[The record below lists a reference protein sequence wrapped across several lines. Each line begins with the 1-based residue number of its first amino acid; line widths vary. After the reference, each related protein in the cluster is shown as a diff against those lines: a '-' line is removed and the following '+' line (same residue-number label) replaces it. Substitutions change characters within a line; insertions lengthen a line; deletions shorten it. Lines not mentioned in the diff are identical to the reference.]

1 MLFVNQGLLA
11 IAFFEVTA
19 LIVLLVLF
27 LLLRRDHPDGYFR
40 LWLMGWISLTLSAIF
55 ELGLILQESPEL
67 RLAILATHVLAL
79 LLFISAAMQL
89 TLGRGARRNW
99 PVLPVITAILA
110 GVYYVERSTPAP
122 YFGKIHWETAALES
136 GIYLWA
142 GWLLWRAR
150 AKHKGHGGR
159 LLAGA
164 LVSGL
169 HGIDRF
175 EWLTH
180 PFFLM
185 RLAFDHLLNVSLGI
199 AMAVLVLESA
209 RARSDELND
218 KMRRLSLLTAASTQ
232 TLSVREV
239 LEQVLGHL
247 VESLGATHGIV
258 RLLEGEGSAARLVAR
273 ASVGFQ
279 QTYLQKHERVAVSEP
294 WVQRVLQKDC
304 LFVRLDEGVDARE
317 RTRMEESGVSESI
330 SLALPGKAGPIGII
344 SVGSFQNVR
353 FQRDE
358 ITYLVNIAN
367 LLGLTLQ
374 NVRLFEQ
381 VATVQQQ
388 WAYTFDS
395 IGDPIFV
402 HDPEFRILRTNQRLG
417 NLLGR
422 DAAALVGRMV
432 TDLLPRKGTNYKS
445 CPYCEG
451 VAGEG
456 DDPDPWLTGYFLA
469 SNSTFTDPSGR
480 PLGTVHALKDISER
494 KRAEEKYRTLVS
506 NVQEGVFI
514 SNPQGR
520 FLDFNDALMRILGFE
535 QREELLNADIPS
547 MFVNPA
553 DRERLKKLLQD
564 HGAVADFEYEIRR
577 KDGEVR
583 AMLES
588 SIAIRDAA
596 GNLTALQGFLL
607 DITDRK
613 RAEQEIRRRN
623 RELMVLNSIGQTLT
637 ESLDLTASIQRTLR
651 QMTELFSL
659 DASSLYLLDQAG
671 IKLRRIAAV
680 GHRSEEGRHVP
691 PVALQPE
698 LLQHIKAVHAT
709 FLSAQG
715 LPIPMVLREAQRK
728 EGLHSVFVVILWSK
742 DRVLGGL
749 VVGSRTAREFS
760 PADINLL
767 IAVGSQISNAIDRS
781 ALYEETRQA
790 YENLRRTQEQ
800 LLHSEKMAAVGQ
812 LISGVAH
819 ELNNPL
825 TAILGYSQLLLSSG
839 QMPAQGMEYSDKLY
853 KQAQRTHRIVQNL
866 LSFARQHKPER
877 VAVQLN
883 QILEDTLALRDYDLR
898 LSNIRVHYDL
908 AADLPMTAADPHQ
921 LQQVF
926 LNLVNNAV
934 DAMLEQSSEG
944 DLWVTTKAKDD
955 RLIVEFK
962 DSGPGVKD
970 ASRVFDPFYTTKP
983 VGKGTGLGLS
993 ICYGIVSEHG
1003 GSIHVS
1009 NVHPSGACFLIELP
1023 YQRAAAIDEAI
1034 SAPAL
1039 SAGGARILL
1048 IDQDISVLEAVEAI
1062 LRDGNHGVRAAASL
1076 PEAQR
1081 LLAEQEF
1088 DAVVAD
1094 AEVPTGVGSES
1105 LQSWLT
1111 ANRPA
1116 LATRIIWM
1124 RASAGPAPEESH
1136 IGNGL
1141 LVLQKPFQAADLL
1154 NAIETALGQPA
1165 LGGVQP
1171 APIEG

>member
-1 MLFVNQGLLA
+1 VLVNQGPLA

-27 LLLRRDHPDGYFR
+27 LLLRRDHADSYLR
-40 LWLMGWISLTLSAIF
+40 LWLLGWVGLTASSVF
-55 ELGLILQESPEL
+55 ELALILRDGPEL
-67 RLAILATHVLAL
+67 RLLALTTQMIAL
-79 LLFISAAMQL
+79 LLFLSSVMQL
-89 TLGRGARRNW
+89 TVGGGKRNW
-99 PVLPVITAILA
+99 PVLPVATAILA
-110 GVYYVERSTPAP
+110 GVYYVERSTSAP
-122 YFGKIHWETAALES
+122 YFAKIHWESAGVES
-136 GIYLWA
+136 AIYFWA

-150 AKHKGHGGR
+150 AKYKGHGGR

-164 LVSGL
+164 LLVSGL
-169 HGIDRF
+169 HSIDRYQ
-175 EWLTH
+175 WLAH
-180 PFFLM
+180 PLFLL
-185 RLAFDHLLNVSLGI
+185 RLAFDHLLSVSLGI

-209 RARSDELND
+209 RTRSDELND

-232 TLSVREV
+232 TLSVRDV

-258 RLLEGEGSAARLVAR
+258 RLLEGEGNSAQLVAR

-279 QTYLQKHERVAVSEP
+279 QTYLQKHERVAVGEP

-304 LFVRLDEGVDARE
+304 LFVRLDDGVDKKE

-330 SLALPGKAGPIGII
+330 SLVLPGKDGPVGII
-344 SVGSFQNVR
+344 SVGSFHNVR

-358 ITYLVNIAN
+358 ISYLVNIAN

-374 NVRLFEQ
+374 NVKLFEQ

-402 HDPEFRILRTNQRLG
+402 HDPEYRILRINQRLG

-422 DAAALVGRMV
+422 DAAAVIGRTV
-432 TDLLPRKGTNYKS
+432 SDLLPRKGTNYKS

-451 VAGEG
+451 LAGEG

-469 SNSTFTDPSGR
+469 SNSTFTDPHGR
-480 PLGTVHALKDISER
+480 QLGTVHALKDISER

-535 QREELLNADIPS
+535 DRNELLNADIPA

-553 DRERLKKLLQD
+553 DRERLKRLLQD
-564 HGAVADFEYEIRR
+564 HGGVADFEYEIRR
-577 KDGEVR
+577 KDGDVR
-583 AMLES
+583 SMLES

-637 ESLDLTASIQRTLR
+637 ESLDLNDSIHRTLR

-659 DASSLYLLDQAG
+659 DASSLYLLDEAG
-671 IKLRRIAAV
+671 LTLRRIAAV
-680 GHRSEEGRHVP
+680 GHRSEHARHIP
-691 PVALQPE
+691 PVTVQPE

-715 LPIPMVLREAQRK
+715 LPLPMVLREAQRK
-728 EGLHSVFVVILWSK
+728 EGLQSAFVVILWSK

-749 VVGSRTAREFS
+749 VVGSRAPREFS

-781 ALYEETRQA
+781 VLYEETRQA

-883 QILEDTLALRDYDLR
+883 QILQDTLALRDYDLR

-908 AADLPMTAADPHQ
+908 APDLPMTAADPHQ

-934 DAMLEQSSEG
+934 DAMLEHSSDG
-944 DLWVTTKAKDD
+944 DLWVSSKAKEE
-955 RLIVEFK
+955 RLVVEFK

-1003 GSIHVS
+1003 GTIRVS
-1009 NVHPSGACFLIELP
+1009 NLQPSGACFTIELP
-1023 YQRAAAIDEAI
+1023 HQRAAAAEDAMPDGGVV
-1034 SAPAL
+1034 AAR
-1039 SAGGARILL
+1039 GARILVV
-1048 IDQDISVLEAVEAI
+1048 DHDVSVLEAVEAI
-1062 LRDGNHGVRAAASL
+1062 LRDRNHEVRAAASL

-1081 LLAEQEF
+1081 LLGEHEF

-1094 AEVPTGVGSES
+1094 TEVRAGNGPEN
-1105 LQSWLT
+1105 LQDWLT
-1111 ANRPA
+1111 VRNPE
-1116 LATRIIWM
+1116 LARRLVWM
-1124 RASAGPAPEESH
+1124 TATTIPLSTENHA
-1136 IGNGL
+1136 GNGL
-1141 LVLQKPFQAADLL
+1141 FVLQKPFKATDLL
-1154 NAIETALGQPA
+1154 NAVDIALGR
-1165 LGGVQP
+1165 VQP

>member
-1 MLFVNQGLLA
+1 MFVNQGLLA

-40 LWLMGWISLTLSAIF
+40 LWLTGWVGLTVSSVF
-55 ELGLILQESPEL
+55 ELGLAAQESPEL
-67 RLAILATHVLAL
+67 RLAALATQVIAL
-79 LLFISAAMQL
+79 LLFLSSAMQL
-89 TLGRGARRNW
+89 TVGVSRKW
-99 PVLPVITAILA
+99 PVLPLATAVLA
-110 GVYYVERSTPAP
+110 GVYYVERSASAP
-122 YFGKIHWETAALES
+122 YFGKIHWETAACES
-136 GIYLWA
+136 VISLWA

-150 AKHKGHGGR
+150 AKHKGHGVR

-164 LVSGL
+164 LLVSGL
-169 HGIDRF
+169 NGIDRF
-175 EWLTH
+175 QWLTH
-180 PFFLM
+180 PFFLL

-258 RLLEGEGSAARLVAR
+258 RLLEGERSAAQLVAR

-279 QTYLQKHERVAVSEP
+279 QAYLKTHERVAVSEP

-304 LFVRLDEGVDARE
+304 LYLRSDEEVDAKE

-330 SLALPGKAGPIGII
+330 SLALPGKDGPVGII
-344 SVGSFQNVR
+344 SVGSFQSVR

-358 ITYLVNIAN
+358 ISYLVNIAN

-402 HDPEFRILRTNQRLG
+402 HDPEFRILRANQRLG
-417 NLLGR
+417 HLLGR
-422 DAAALVGRMV
+422 DSAALVGRMV
-432 TDLLPRKGTNYKS
+432 TDLLPRKGTNYNS

-451 VAGEG
+451 IAGEG

-469 SNSTFTDPSGR
+469 SNSTFTDPRGR
-480 PLGTVHALKDISER
+480 QLGTVHALKDISER

-535 QREELLNADIPS
+535 ERDELLNAEIPS

-583 AMLES
+583 VMMES

-637 ESLDLTASIQRTLR
+637 ESLDLTDSIHRTLR
-651 QMTELFSL
+651 QMTELFKL
-659 DASSLYLLDQAG
+659 DASSLYLFDEARLT
-671 IKLRRIAAV
+671 LRRIAAV
-680 GHRSEEGRHVP
+680 GHRSEQGRHIP
-691 PVALQPE
+691 PVTVQPQ

-715 LPIPMVLREAQRK
+715 LQIPMILREAQRK
-728 EGLHSVFVVILWSK
+728 EGLHSAFVVILWSK

-749 VVGSRTAREFS
+749 VVGSRTPREFS

-781 ALYEETRQA
+781 VLYEETRQA

-812 LISGVAH
+812 LIAGVAH

-839 QMPAQGMEYSDKLY
+839 QMPPQGMEYSDKLY

-883 QILEDTLALRDYDLR
+883 QILKDTLALRDYDLR

-908 AADLPMTAADPHQ
+908 APDLPMTGADPHQ

-934 DAMLEQSSEG
+934 DAILEHSSEG
-944 DLWVTTKAKDD
+944 ELWVSTRAKDD
-955 RLIVEFK
+955 CLIVEFK

-993 ICYGIVSEHG
+993 ICYGIVTEHG
-1003 GSIHVS
+1003 GSISVS
-1009 NVHPSGACFLIELP
+1009 NVQPSGACFTIELP
-1023 YQRAAAIDEAI
+1023 YQRAAAPVDAI
-1034 SAPAL
+1034 PAGG
-1039 SAGGARILL
+1039 AVAARGARILL
-1048 IDQDISVLEAVEAI
+1048 IDQDESVLEAVEAI
-1062 LRDGNHGVRAAASL
+1062 LREGNHAVRSAANF

-1081 LLAEQEF
+1081 LLGEQEF

-1094 AEVPTGVGSES
+1094 AEVRAAAGGES
-1105 LQSWLT
+1105 LQEWLT
-1111 ANRPA
+1111 AHRPM
-1116 LATRIIWM
+1116 LAGRLVWM
-1124 RASAGPAPEESH
+1124 SASAMPAQVGNH
-1136 IGNGL
+1136 AGNGSF
-1141 LVLQKPFQAADLL
+1141 VLQKPFKAADLL
-1154 NAIETALGQPA
+1154 SAVEMALGHI
-1165 LGGVQP
+1165 QP
-1171 APIEG
+1171 API

>member
-1 MLFVNQGLLA
+1 LLVNQGLLA
-11 IAFFEVTA
+11 IVFFEVTA

-27 LLLRRDHPDGYFR
+27 LLLRRDHPDSYFR
-40 LWLMGWISLTLSAIF
+40 LWLMGWVGLTISSIF
-55 ELGLILQESPEL
+55 EFGLVTQQSPEL
-67 RLAILATHVLAL
+67 RLAAVATQVIAL
-79 LLFISAAMQL
+79 LLFLSCAMQL
-89 TLGRGARRNW
+89 TLGGIRRNW
-99 PVLPVITAILA
+99 PVLPLATAILA
-110 GVYYVERSTPAP
+110 GVYYIERSTPAP

-136 GIYLWA
+136 VISLWA
-142 GWLLWRAR
+142 GLLLWRAR
-150 AKHKGHGGR
+150 GRHKGHGAR

-164 LVSGL
+164 LLVSGL
-169 HGIDRF
+169 NGIDRF
-175 EWLTH
+175 QWLAH
-180 PFFLM
+180 PFFLL
-185 RLAFDHLLNVSLGI
+185 RLSFDHLLNVSLGI
-199 AMAVLVLESA
+199 AMAVLVLESS
-209 RARSDELND
+209 RAHSDELND

-247 VESLGATHGIV
+247 VESLGATHGVV
-258 RLLEGEGSAARLVAR
+258 RLLEGEGSKPQLVVR

-279 QTYLQKHERVAVSEP
+279 QAYLQKHERLAISEP

-304 LFVRLDEGVDARE
+304 LFLRSDGEVDAKE
-317 RTRMEESGVSESI
+317 RTRMDESGVSESI
-330 SLALPGKAGPIGII
+330 SLALPGKNGPVGVI
-344 SVGSFQNVR
+344 SVGSVQGVR

-358 ITYLVNIAN
+358 ISYLVNIAN

-374 NVRLFEQ
+374 NVKLFEQ
-381 VATVQQQ
+381 VATVQKQ

-402 HDPEFRILRTNQRLG
+402 HDPEFRVLRANQRLG

-422 DAAALVGRMV
+422 DSAALTGRMV
-432 TDLLPRKGTNYKS
+432 ADLLPRKGTNYKS

-451 VAGEG
+451 LAGEG

-469 SNSTFTDPSGR
+469 SNSTFTDPGGR
-480 PLGTVHALKDISER
+480 QLGTVHALKDISER

-535 QREELLNADIPS
+535 QRDELLKADIPS

-553 DRERLKKLLQD
+553 DRERLKKLLQN

-583 AMLES
+583 AMMES

-637 ESLDLTASIQRTLR
+637 ESLDLTDSIHRTLR
-651 QMTELFSL
+651 QMTELFNL
-659 DASSLYLLDQAG
+659 DASSLYLFDEARL
-671 IKLRRIAAV
+671 KLRRIAAV
-680 GHRSEEGRHVP
+680 GHRTEQGRNIP
-691 PVALQPE
+691 PVTVQPE

-715 LPIPMVLREAQRK
+715 LALPNVLREAQRR
-728 EGLHSVFVVILWSK
+728 EGLHSAFVVILWSK

-749 VVGSRTAREFS
+749 VVGSRTPREFS

-781 ALYEETRQA
+781 VLFEETRQA

-825 TAILGYSQLLLSSG
+825 TAILGYSQLLLSNG
-839 QMPAQGMEYSDKLY
+839 QLPPQGMEYSDKLY

-877 VAVQLN
+877 VPVQLN

-908 AADLPMTAADPHQ
+908 AADLPITAADPHQ

-926 LNLVNNAV
+926 LNVVNNAV
-934 DAMLEQSSEG
+934 DAILEHSTEG
-944 DLWVTTKAKDD
+944 DLWVSTRAKDE

-970 ASRVFDPFYTTKP
+970 ATRVFDPFYTTKP

-993 ICYGIVSEHG
+993 ICYGIVTEHG
-1003 GSIHVS
+1003 GSISVS
-1009 NVHPSGACFLIELP
+1009 NVQPSGACFTIELP
-1023 YQRAAAIDEAI
+1023 YQRAAAPEDA
-1034 SAPAL
+1034 APA
-1039 SAGGARILL
+1039 SAAVVARGGRILL
-1048 IDQDISVLEAVEAI
+1048 IDHDKSVLEAVEAI
-1062 LRDGNHGVRAAASL
+1062 LREGNHAVRAAASFQ
-1076 PEAQR
+1076 EAQG
-1081 LLAEQEF
+1081 LLGEEEF

-1094 AEVPTGVGSES
+1094 AEVRAAAGGEE
-1105 LQSWLT
+1105 LQEWL
-1111 ANRPA
+1111 AVNKPA
-1116 LATRIIWM
+1116 LVGRLVWM
-1124 RASAGPAPEESH
+1124 RASAEPAEAGNLG
-1136 IGNGL
+1136 GNGL
-1141 LVLQKPFQAADLL
+1141 FVLQKPFKAADLL
-1154 NAIETALGQPA
+1154 SAVEKALRHD
-1165 LGGVQP
+1165 QP
-1171 APIEG
+1171 APIER

>member
-1 MLFVNQGLLA
+1 VFVNQDLLA

-27 LLLRRDHPDGYFR
+27 LLLRRDHADSYFR
-40 LWLMGWISLTLSAIF
+40 LWLAGWVVLTVSSVF
-55 ELGLILQESPEL
+55 ELGLIVQQGPEL
-67 RLAILATHVLAL
+67 RLAALATQVIAL
-79 LLFISAAMQL
+79 LLFLSSAMQL
-89 TLGRGARRNW
+89 TLGAIRRNW
-99 PVLPVITAILA
+99 PVLPLATAILA
-110 GVYYVERSTPAP
+110 GIYYVERRATAP
-122 YFGKIHWETAALES
+122 YFGKVHWETAALES
-136 GIYLWA
+136 AIYLWC

-150 AKHKGHGGR
+150 AKHRGHGAR
-159 LLAGA
+159 LLAGSL

-169 HGIDRF
+169 HGIDRYQ
-175 EWLTH
+175 WLSH
-180 PFFLM
+180 PLFLL
-185 RLAFDHLLNVSLGI
+185 RLAFDHLLSVSIGI
-199 AMAVLVLESA
+199 AMVVLVLESA

-218 KMRRLSLLTAASTQ
+218 KMRRLSLLTTASTQ

-258 RLLEGEGSAARLVAR
+258 RLMEGEGSAAKLVAR

-279 QTYLQKHERVAVSEP
+279 QAYLQKHERVALSEP

-304 LFVRLDEGVDARE
+304 LFLRLDEHVDAKE
-317 RTRMEESGVSESI
+317 RARMEESGVSESI
-330 SLALPGKAGPIGII
+330 SLALPGKDGPVGII
-344 SVGSFQNVR
+344 SVGSYQNVR

-358 ITYLVNIAN
+358 ISYLVNIAN

-402 HDPEFRILRTNQRLG
+402 HDPGFRILRTNQRLG

-422 DAAALVGRMV
+422 DATALAGRLV
-432 TDLLPRKGTNYKS
+432 TDLLPRKGTNYKN

-451 VAGEG
+451 IAGEG

-469 SNSTFTDPSGR
+469 SNSTFTDPGGR
-480 PLGTVHALKDISER
+480 QLGTVHALKDISER

-520 FLDFNDALMRILGFE
+520 FLDFNVALMRILGFE
-535 QREELLNADIPS
+535 DRDELLNADIPS

-583 AMLES
+583 AMMES
-588 SIAIRDAA
+588 SIAIRDVA
-596 GNLTALQGFLL
+596 GNMTALQGFLL

-637 ESLDLTASIQRTLR
+637 ESLDLTDSIHRTLR

-659 DASSLYLLDQAG
+659 DASSLYLLDESG
-671 IKLRRIAAV
+671 LKLRRIAAV
-680 GHRSEEGRHVP
+680 GHRSELGRNIP

-715 LPIPMVLREAQRK
+715 LPLPVLLRDAQRQ
-728 EGLHSVFVVILWSK
+728 EGLHSAFVVILWSK
-742 DRVLGGL
+742 DRVIGGL
-749 VVGSRTAREFS
+749 VVGSRTPREFS

-781 ALYEETRQA
+781 MLYEETRQA

-908 AADLPMTAADPHQ
+908 ASDLPMTAADPHQ

-934 DAMLEQSSEG
+934 DAVLEHSSEG
-944 DLWVTTKAKDD
+944 DLWVSTRAKSDQ
-955 RLIVEFK
+955 LIVEFR

-970 ASRVFDPFYTTKP
+970 ATRVFDPFYTTKP

-1003 GSIHVS
+1003 GTISVR
-1009 NVHPSGACFLIELP
+1009 NVQPSGACFTIELP
-1023 YQRAAAIDEAI
+1023 YQHATATGDGVPASGAIAAR
-1034 SAPAL
+1034 
-1039 SAGGARILL
+1039 GGRILL
-1048 IDQDISVLEAVEAI
+1048 IDHDLSVLEAVEAI
-1062 LRDGNHGVRAAASL
+1062 LRDGNHVVRTAANF
-1076 PEAQR
+1076 PDAQR
-1081 LLAEQEF
+1081 LLTEMEF

-1094 AEVPTGVGSES
+1094 AEVRAVAGAEG
-1105 LQSWLT
+1105 LQDWLI

-1116 LATRIIWM
+1116 LATRLVWM
-1124 RASAGPAPEESH
+1124 SASANHTGAE
-1136 IGNGL
+1136 NGGANGFV
-1141 LVLQKPFQAADLL
+1141 VLQKPFKAAELL
-1154 NAIETALGQPA
+1154 SAVETALGHI
-1165 LGGVQP
+1165 QP
-1171 APIEG
+1171 APIQG

>member
-1 MLFVNQGLLA
+1 VFVNQGLLA

-40 LWLMGWISLTLSAIF
+40 LWLTGWVGLTVSSVF
-55 ELGLILQESPEL
+55 ELGLAAQESPEL
-67 RLAILATHVLAL
+67 RLAALATQVIAL
-79 LLFISAAMQL
+79 LLFLSSAMQL
-89 TLGRGARRNW
+89 TVGVSRKW
-99 PVLPVITAILA
+99 PVLPLATAVLA
-110 GVYYVERSTPAP
+110 GVYYVERSASAP
-122 YFGKIHWETAALES
+122 YFGKIHWETAACES
-136 GIYLWA
+136 VISLWA

-150 AKHKGHGGR
+150 AKYKGHGAR

-164 LVSGL
+164 LLVSGL
-169 HGIDRF
+169 NGIDRF
-175 EWLTH
+175 QWLTH
-180 PFFLM
+180 PFFLL

-247 VESLGATHGIV
+247 VESLGATHGII
-258 RLLEGEGSAARLVAR
+258 RLLEGERSAAQLVAR

-279 QTYLQKHERVAVSEP
+279 QAYLKTHERVAVSEP
-294 WVQRVLQKDC
+294 WVQRVLHKDC
-304 LFVRLDEGVDARE
+304 LYLRSDQEVDAKE

-330 SLALPGKAGPIGII
+330 SLALPGKDGPVGII
-344 SVGSFQNVR
+344 SVGSFQSVR

-358 ITYLVNIAN
+358 ISYLVNIAN

-402 HDPEFRILRTNQRLG
+402 HDPEFRILRANQRLG
-417 NLLGR
+417 HLLGR
-422 DAAALVGRMV
+422 DSAALVGRMV
-432 TDLLPRKGTNYKS
+432 TDLLPRKGTNYNS

-451 VAGEG
+451 IAGEG

-469 SNSTFTDPSGR
+469 SNSTFTDPRGR
-480 PLGTVHALKDISER
+480 QLGTVHALKDISER

-535 QREELLNADIPS
+535 ERDELLNAEIPS

-564 HGAVADFEYEIRR
+564 HGAVADFEYEVRR

-583 AMLES
+583 VMMES

-637 ESLDLTASIQRTLR
+637 ESLDLTDSIHRTLR
-651 QMTELFSL
+651 QMTELFKL
-659 DASSLYLLDQAG
+659 DASSLYLFDEARLT
-671 IKLRRIAAV
+671 LRRIAAV
-680 GHRSEEGRHVP
+680 GHRSEQGRHIP
-691 PVALQPE
+691 PVTVQPQ

-715 LPIPMVLREAQRK
+715 LQIPMILREAQRK
-728 EGLHSVFVVILWSK
+728 EGLHSAFVVILWSK

-749 VVGSRTAREFS
+749 VVGSRTPREFS

-781 ALYEETRQA
+781 VLYEETRQA

-812 LISGVAH
+812 LIAGVAH

-839 QMPAQGMEYSDKLY
+839 QMPPQGMEYSDKLY

-883 QILEDTLALRDYDLR
+883 QILKDTLALRDYDLR

-908 AADLPMTAADPHQ
+908 APDLPMTGADPHQ

-926 LNLVNNAV
+926 LNIVNNAV
-934 DAMLEQSSEG
+934 DAILEHSSEG
-944 DLWVTTKAKDD
+944 ELWVSTRSKDD
-955 RLIVEFK
+955 CLIVEFK

-993 ICYGIVSEHG
+993 ICYGIVTEHG
-1003 GSIHVS
+1003 GSISVS
-1009 NVHPSGACFLIELP
+1009 NVQPSGACFIIELP
-1023 YQRAAAIDEAI
+1023 YQRAAAPVDAI
-1034 SAPAL
+1034 PAGG
-1039 SAGGARILL
+1039 AVAARGARILL
-1048 IDQDISVLEAVEAI
+1048 IDQDESVLEAVEAI
-1062 LRDGNHGVRAAASL
+1062 LREGNHAVRSAANF

-1081 LLAEQEF
+1081 LLGEQEF

-1094 AEVPTGVGSES
+1094 AEVRAAAGGES
-1105 LQSWLT
+1105 LQEWLT
-1111 ANRPA
+1111 THRPV
-1116 LATRIIWM
+1116 LAGRLVWM
-1124 RASAGPAPEESH
+1124 SASAMPAQTGSH
-1136 IGNGL
+1136 VGNGL
-1141 LVLQKPFQAADLL
+1141 FVLQKPFKAADLL
-1154 NAIETALGQPA
+1154 SAVEMALGHI
-1165 LGGVQP
+1165 QP
-1171 APIEG
+1171 API